1 MELSDLTESE
11 EERNYQILLFKFL
24 EVVEKEDLQHLPILQ
39 PAFEIAA
46 NQFKRLPFIGAHVT
60 IDWCVWT
67 IDVILLLPYE
77 ILVSLQIPHKT
88 ITDGCLVMFSITV
101 GHTMVVMPD
110 SISVSE
116 LAEKLRKTINDIKL
130 KEEYVSA
137 RNLHEN

>member
-24 EVVEKEDLQHLPILQ
+24 ETVEKEDPQHLPILQ

-46 NQFKRLPFIGAHVT
+46 NQFKRLPFIGSHVT

-67 IDVILLLPYE
+67 IDVILLLPYK

-88 ITDGCLVMFSITV
+88 ITDGCLVMYSITV
-101 GHTMVVMPD
+101 GHTMVIMPD